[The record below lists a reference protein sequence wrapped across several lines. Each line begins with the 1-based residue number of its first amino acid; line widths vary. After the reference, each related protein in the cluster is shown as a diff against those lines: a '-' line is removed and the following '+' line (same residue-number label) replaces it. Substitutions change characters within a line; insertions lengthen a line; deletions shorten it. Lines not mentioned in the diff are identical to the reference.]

1 MIMRHIDADALIKK
15 LFPYDVVDKIDV
27 IIWSILGVCAI
38 TIIGCLAWA
47 IVGVVSHDLKERKD
61 K

>member
-1 MIMRHIDADALIKK
+1 MM
-15 LFPYDVVDKIDV
+15 VDI
-27 IIWSILGVCAI
+27 IIWSILGACALVV
-38 TIIGCLAWA
+38 IGCLAWA